1 MDYFNLKFHKTTI
14 KNEIFAG
21 IAMFMA
27 MSYILVVNPT
37 VLSEAGMDYNGVFLA
52 TVCVSGFATI
62 VSAFYTK
69 LPIALAPGLGLA
81 SIFSS
86 LATGPDHV
94 QWQVLLLATY
104 VAGIVICGFVRFGVY
119 DKIMEIMDDDFR
131 GMIMSGIGLALCLY
145 GISTTGL
152 IQKQNGV
159 YSYGRFDIVPVVIC
173 AISLLIIY
181 LMKRWNKKGFVLI
194 GLLVAYFMSIC
205 VNYYDAFKATGISVN
220 EYLKE
225 IFTFSYKVQ
234 DITKVMF
241 TFPDVSDVFT
251 DKQVIIQFFNAVFV
265 FTMGHFFDAIGTNMS
280 AFDVI
285 NSDIDARMKDTVS
298 LKRVIT
304 VDGLGNIVSGLVG
317 TSSVTS
323 YGESLVGIVS
333 GGKTGITA
341 LTTGC
346 LFLLCFFF
354 APLFTSMATYVAA
367 PALIYVGLA
376 LVLRYKEYDRSK
388 TLFFIFG
395 LCIIAY
401 VGFTFNIGNAVLF
414 GVIIYTIMKRVIE
427 KKKPVS
433 YWWIMFIFA
442 AVNILLNYVV

>member
-27 MSYILVVNPT
+27 MSYILVVNPM

-52 TVCVSGFATI
+52 TVCVSGFTTI

-94 QWQVLLLATY
+94 QCQVLLLATY

-205 VNYYDAFKATGISVN
+205 VNYYDAFKATGVSVN

-251 DKQVIIQFFNAVFV
+251 NKQVIIQFFNAVFV

-280 AFDVI
+280 AFDAI

-323 YGESLVGIVS
+323 YGESLVGIIS

-346 LFLLCFFF
+346 LFLLCFC
-354 APLFTSMATYVAA
+354 Y
-367 PALIYVGLA
+367 
-376 LVLRYKEYDRSK
+376 
-388 TLFFIFG
+388 
-395 LCIIAY
+395 AY
-401 VGFTFNIGNAVLF
+401 L
-414 GVIIYTIMKRVIE
+414 
-427 KKKPVS
+427 
-433 YWWIMFIFA
+433 
-442 AVNILLNYVV
+442 

>member
-265 FTMGHFFDAIGTNMS
+265 FTMGHFFDAIGTNVS

-354 APLFTSMATYVAA
+354 ATLFTSMATYVAA

>member
-27 MSYILVVNPT
+27 MSYILVVNPM

-52 TVCVSGFATI
+52 TVCVSGFTTI

-205 VNYYDAFKATGISVN
+205 VNYYDAFKATGVSVN

-251 DKQVIIQFFNAVFV
+251 NKQVIIQFFNAVFV

-280 AFDVI
+280 AFDAI

-346 LFLLCFFF
+346 LILLCFFF

-433 YWWIMFIFA
+433 YWWIMIIFA